1 MTQIIY
7 NAQDR
12 VYIWLKSKPMKSILY
27 ATDYSNASVAAL
39 HCAQSLSVMLRMR
52 LVLTHVYDLPTV
64 LGTQLEG
71 PFPDLRLN
79 SQAHNRSKLEEF
91 YEKHRLEDQT
101 PVEFCPEPVENM
113 SVLSG
118 IISKSNE
125 WHARLIV
132 VGMKGEH
139 LVKEMVMGSTTK
151 KLIDKAPCPVLAV
164 PANHHFGKVS
174 SLVYATDFEL
184 EDLRALEKV
193 VDLAKAFSAEIRVV
207 HVTSDK
213 GYYGP
218 AQMEWFKAMLRERVQ
233 YDKMYFEL
241 LESDDVVHTLQD
253 YSQHLGAGLI
263 GMLERAQKGGVKK
276 WFHRDLVKQMA
287 SNNSIP
293 LLSFNEQ
300 NLQTYFY

>member
-1 MTQIIY
+1 
-7 NAQDR
+7 
-12 VYIWLKSKPMKSILY
+12 MKSILY
-27 ATDYSNASVAAL
+27 ATDYSKASLAAL
-39 HCAQSLSVMLRMR
+39 HSAQALSVMLKMR
-52 LVLTHVYDLPTV
+52 LVLTHVYDLPTA
-64 LGTQLEG
+64 LGTPLEG
-71 PFPDLRLN
+71 AFPDLRLN
-79 SQAHNRSKLEEF
+79 SQAHNRTKLQAF
-91 YEKHRLEDQT
+91 YYQHRLPDQT
-101 PVEFCPEPVENM
+101 PVELCIEPVENM

-118 IISKSNE
+118 IISKANE
-125 WHARLIV
+125 WNTRFIV

-164 PANHHFGKVS
+164 PADHQFGKVS
-174 SLVYATDFEL
+174 TLVYATDFEL

-193 VDLAKAFSAEIRVV
+193 VDLAKALGSEIRVV

-213 GYYGP
+213 EYYGP
-218 AQMEWFKAMLRERVQ
+218 AQMEWFKAMLQERVR

-241 LESDDVVHTLQD
+241 LESDDVVHTLED
-253 YSQHLGAGLI
+253 YSNHLGAGLI
-263 GMLERAQKGGVKK
+263 GMLERAQKSGAKK